1 MTKKELWHVHIGTKI
16 KRTLWN
22 GETDIGTVIHRQLN
36 DEVCGFMIAKEKS
49 TGKIIEKDFLTG
61 KKYLTVTVRFGHRD
75 IRYLETNA
83 EQWRLNSYT
92 ICNE

>member
-1 MTKKELWHVHIGTKI
+1 MTKKELSHIRIGTKI
-16 KRTLWN
+16 KRTKWN

-36 DEVCGFMIAKEKS
+36 DEVCGFMIAREKA
-49 TGKIIEKDFLTG
+49 TGKIVEKDFLTG
-61 KKYLTVTVRFGHRD
+61 KKYLTVTVQFPYGD

>member
-1 MTKKELWHVHIGTKI
+1 MTKKELWHIRIGTKV

-22 GETDIGTVIHRQLN
+22 GETDIGTVIHRQVN

-49 TGKIIEKDFLTG
+49 TGKIVTKDFLTG
-61 KKYLTVTVRFGHRD
+61 NKYLTVTVKFSHGD

-83 EQWRLNSYT
+83 EQWRLNTYT
-92 ICNE
+92 ICND